1 MNLKHYTIRQFS
13 PPLLFFC
20 ACFLSFSFVKLRAAP
35 IYFNVHAQANIIALP
50 EALDQIA
57 QVYKVSI
64 IYDIGQIE
72 KVSVKNW
79 TMRNKSVED
88 DLESLLKGQPLTY
101 KKLNEQTFEYNE
113 KGELSKSIVSHVFNE
128 WQPVEMILE
137 FDSSRRLISRTCPV
151 EIRNFWMKEV
161 YHYNAKGKQIKCDQ
175 LKQGA
180 QTLEMKSSQEFAPTL
195 HSGENTPMDIHDP
208 NGLLSIHQF
217 YNSSGTVDR
226 VWKYVYNH

>member
-1 MNLKHYTIRQFS
+1 MKKSLL
-13 PPLLFFC
+13 LLFIGISSLFVQGQC
-20 ACFLSFSFVKLRAAP
+20 IKSLDFSKDYKKNKVTSRTCTEYSYSGYTVTDSIK
-35 IYFNVHAQANIIALP
+35 IS
-50 EALDQIA
+50 EATFDAEGRITK
-57 QVYKVSI
+57 Y
-64 IYDIGQIE
+64 IE
-72 KVSVKNW
+72 FFA
-79 TMRNKSVED
+79 R
-88 DLESLLKGQPLTY
+88 GR
-101 KKLNEQTFEYNE
+101 KLNEQTFEYNE
-113 KGELSKSIVSHVFNE
+113 KGELTKSLVSHAFND

-137 FDSSRRLISRTCPV
+137 FDSSGRLISRTCPI

-226 VWKYVYNH
+226 VWKYVYSH

>member
-1 MNLKHYTIRQFS
+1 MKRSLL
-13 PPLLFFC
+13 LLFIVF
-20 ACFLSFSFVKLRAAP
+20 FSTIAHSQCVKS
-35 IYFNVHAQANIIALP
+35 
-50 EALDQIA
+50 LDFSKD
-57 QVYKVSI
+57 YKKNKVSSRKCTEY
-64 IYDIGQIE
+64 IYNGYSITDSIVISEANFDAEGRI
-72 KVSVKNW
+72 VKY
-79 TMRNKSVED
+79 TEFFAR
-88 DLESLLKGQPLTY
+88 GR
-101 KKLNEQTFEYNE
+101 KLNEQTFEYNE
-113 KGELSKSIVSHVFNE
+113 AGQMTKSFVSHVFND

-137 FDSSRRLISRTCPV
+137 FDSSGKLISRTCPV

-226 VWKYVYNH
+226 VWKYVYSH